1 MSLKLLKLR
10 WKIYFWTM
18 TGKIKKFQ
26 SRLQVTLTQGKP
38 EQILI
43 IFPSEESSFRV
54 AYYTF
59 RDLGKRSNS
68 HNIWKPLHI
77 PIIGFPRFPN
87 SIILSAMFENLAIAP
102 GLK

>member
-38 EQILI
+38 DQILI

-68 HNIWKPLHI
+68 HINFVFIV
-77 PIIGFPRFPN
+77 
-87 SIILSAMFENLAIAP
+87 SIIHNKPIYNKRLNVNY
-102 GLK
+102 